1 MKKEKLINE
10 ISNVLESATTLVKRV
25 QKHDNDV
32 HRLDIEVLLEKT
44 RDIYDKLIQL
54 DALIIPFE
62 LDIPAQTVSEPEE
75 AQEPEVKAEEKDDI
89 PPVPETVVKEEIV
102 AEEVAE
108 ETLPEVEDIPGEEPL
123 EEVSVAE
130 KPEPV
135 EKDSEEKIM
144 EDTTEEE
151 KSTIDLFS
159 TSEPTI
165 SDKYSKQE
173 IETIADKINKEGI
186 NELREAI
193 GINEKFLFINELFN
207 GDMSKYNKAIDELD
221 ELTTMEGVNTYL
233 LELKIQNQWADDN
246 PAFVKLTEL
255 LKRKFGDE

>member
-108 ETLPEVEDIPGEEPL
+108 ETLPEGEDIPGEEPL